1 MSMESFDTTAPVEPV
16 ETEEE
21 KEKILKKKRVAI
33 VDTSEALEDQ
43 ARDIA
48 EERLTASKE
57 DLKGVKGLFSK
68 IWKHNLF
75 REYYRQKE
83 IALAKAEIEESGNL
97 YVGENAD
104 QTAHDEAMNFIVDR
118 FVKEYEETI
127 HTEAGEERKIVGDE
141 SAEDRHLNI
150 AVRALVREFASG
162 RIDEDVFKE
171 ERNRIIADAT
181 GLEGKELKNT
191 VRHTDNLLEVARQS
205 RMAVEHGAS
214 LDDIDKEIEVVIGKA
229 KVGVRTES
237 KYNTVDRIAAKI
249 QSSKIG
255 QYLNE
260 TTIASGVAIAYA
272 VTAGLSQRLARSRAL
287 AWGTFGASAL
297 VGGAVAGARES
308 VKVEDERRQHSRER
322 AKGKEMTMEM
332 TRRMEMEKLIYKTI
346 SAKSLTESLKNTSE
360 GIRSPEDFFGAVRVL
375 AEAESRI
382 KLSDSEQVDLIS
394 YADFKS
400 IEGERLNL
408 DIARAEAKVKLRK
421 MVADGTIDLPDGKS
435 FDEFY
440 LSAMETQTTGLRE
453 GDEGMETK
461 DRLFKKMKRKKVAGA
476 AFKAVATGLVVGGVA
491 QEASAFLNNSKEG
504 FVEHLVGHNEHY
516 QKSVT
521 ALEGIRRWI
530 AGEKVAERIMHCAI
544 LPNGSNV
551 NLPDGVDIIPNPQDS
566 GKFLFTKDGEII
578 SDEIEF
584 SDGKLTQASEDIL
597 KQNEVHISNTVTRVV
612 NNEEVTS
619 GPKDVID
626 KHQGLFNKIHRKF
639 WYNNDTPGSDLN
651 ELKTHFGGVAGTGI
665 DSQGNYVMSV
675 AKMTSDG
682 SFRQELSVDAQ
693 DLMKEGKLKMLLSLS
708 RDTQSSVVEVPIDAS
723 GKVIVD
729 PNSEIGKMFFTNDG
743 GRLKFMGKYMEI
755 AQSIGKA
762 QDGAET
768 YNLLSTAVGPGQE
781 AVKTVKDVT
790 VDSLVTSF
798 EVTDR
803 LPYIEPPVIIP
814 IFGRTPMEKMKNPGK
829 GVIEYAYNGFSS
841 IKREDYEY
849 RMSESLKKNPDANL
863 DEKKEI
869 KDYLARQEKTHS
881 DYINELAKEA
891 GPMSPECKL
900 SICIPVAGHQEEK
913 NIYKTLEN
921 YLYQTA
927 DKKDFELVLFVNHPD
942 KDKEGKPVAPDGTMT
957 EIERFKKDHPEMKVA
972 VINKVIPIENAR
984 MGYLRKS
991 LNDAVLQRYIAR
1003 GETAPNHVIVSN
1015 DADNKG
1021 VANEYI
1027 QNFIEKFD
1035 KHPEVDSYMGQL
1047 DWDPKSYVRN
1057 PLVHIGTRLFQYVDA
1072 QLRSG
1077 DRNNIPSSGA
1087 NFAFRSGMY
1096 AAVNGYSSDFDLAED
1111 VDLGK
1116 AIKASRIGA
1125 KNKRAIDF
1133 AGARVSRLFTSSRRA
1148 EKALKDALSP
1158 VEQWNKGF
1166 SAFDDEIRKFDWES
1180 LSKGI
1185 DYDNKESVQVL
1196 VDQLENVINRT
1207 MKAMTWASADHEV
1220 FKRSLGWLGVKYK
1233 LVGVNQI
1240 KIVDASRLVKGLK
1253 QYTLDVDDIMKK
1265 KTRG

>member
-1 MSMESFDTTAPVEPV
+1 MSMESFQTTEPIKPV
-16 ETEEE
+16 ETGGE
-21 KEKILKKKRVAI
+21 KEKILKKKRVVI

-57 DLKGVKGLFSK
+57 GLKGMKGFFSK

-104 QTAHDEAMNFIVDR
+104 QTAHDEAVNSIVDR
-118 FVKEYEETI
+118 FVREYEETI
-127 HTEAGEERKIVGDE
+127 HTEAGEKRKIVGNENAD
-141 SAEDRHLNI
+141 DQHLNI
-150 AVRALVREFASG
+150 SVRALIREFASG
-162 RIDEDVFKE
+162 RIDEEVFKE
-171 ERNRIIADAT
+171 ERNRIVADAT
-181 GLEGKELKNT
+181 GLEGDELKNT
-191 VRHTDNLLEVARQS
+191 VRYTDNLLEVARQS
-205 RMAVEHGAS
+205 KMAVEHGAS
-214 LDDIDKEIEVVIGKA
+214 LDDIDMEIEVVIGKA

-237 KYNTVDRIAAKI
+237 KYNTVDRISAKI

-260 TTIASGVAIAYA
+260 ATINSGVAIAYGIT
-272 VTAGLSQRLARSRAL
+272 VGLSQKLARSRAL

-297 VGGAVAGARES
+297 VGGVVAGARES

-322 AKGKEMTMEM
+322 AKGKEMTEEM
-332 TRRMEMEKLIYKTI
+332 TRRMEMEKVIYKTTP
-346 SAKSLTESLKNTSE
+346 AKSLIESIKSTSE
-360 GIRSPEDFFGAVRVL
+360 RILGPEDFFGAVRVL
-375 AEAESRI
+375 AEAEARI

-394 YADFKS
+394 YTNFKS

-421 MVADGTIDLPDGKS
+421 MVVDGTIDLPDGKS

-440 LSAMETQTTGLRE
+440 TSTIEIQTTGLRE
-453 GDEGMETK
+453 GEEGMETR

-476 AFKAVATGLVVGGVA
+476 AFKAVATGLVVGGIA
-491 QEASAFLNNSKEG
+491 QEASAFFSDTKEG
-504 FVEHLVGHNEHY
+504 FVEHLVGHNDHAP
-516 QKSVT
+516 KSVT

-530 AGEKVAERIMHCAI
+530 AGEKVAERAMHHVT
-544 LPNGSNV
+544 LPDGSNV
-551 NLPDGVDIIPNPQDS
+551 NLPDGVDIIPNPNAF
-566 GKFLFTKDGEII
+566 GEFLFTKDGEIV
-578 SDEIEF
+578 SDKIEF
-584 SDGKLTQASEDIL
+584 SGGKLTQASEEIL
-597 KQNEVHISNTVTRVV
+597 KQNEVHISNAVTHVT
-612 NNEEVTS
+612 NHEEIVG

-626 KHQGLFNKIHRKF
+626 KHPDLFHKIHRKF
-639 WYNNDTPGSDLN
+639 WYDNDTPKSDLN

-665 DSQGNYVMSV
+665 DSHGNYVLSV

-682 SFRQELSVDAQ
+682 SFHKDLSVDAQ
-693 DLMKEGKLKMLLSLS
+693 ELMKEGKLKILLSLS
-708 RDTQSSVVEVPIDAS
+708 KDSQFNVVEVPINEQGQA
-723 GKVIVD
+723 IID
-729 PNSEIGKMFFTNDG
+729 PNSEIGKMFFANDG
-743 GRLKFMGKYMEI
+743 GHLKFMGKYMEI

-762 QDGAET
+762 KDGAET
-768 YNLLSTAVGPGQE
+768 YNLLSTVVGPGQE
-781 AVKTVKDVT
+781 AVKTVKDVI
-790 VDSLVTSF
+790 VDSTVTSF
-798 EVTDR
+798 EVTDH
-803 LPYIEPPVIIP
+803 LPYVEPPVVIP

-829 GVIEYAYNGFSS
+829 GVIEYAYDGFSS
-841 IKREDYEY
+841 IKRKDYEY

-869 KDYLARQEKTHS
+869 KDYLARQEKTHLA
-881 DYINELAKEA
+881 YINALASEA
-891 GPMSPECKL
+891 GPMSPECRL

-913 NIYKTLEN
+913 NIYRTLEN

-942 KDKEGKPVAPDGTMT
+942 KDKEGKPVIPDGTMT
-957 EIERFKKDHPEMKVA
+957 EIARFIKDHPEMKVA
-972 VINKVIPIENAR
+972 LIYRVIPIEKAR

-991 LNDAVLQRYIAR
+991 LNDAVLRRHIDR

-1021 VANEYI
+1021 IAREYI
-1027 QNFIEKFD
+1027 QNFIEKFE

-1047 DWDPKSYVRN
+1047 DWDPQSYVRN

-1072 QLRSG
+1072 QLRSTYK
-1077 DRNNIPSSGA
+1077 NNIPSAGA

-1111 VDLGK
+1111 VDLGR
-1116 AIKASRIGA
+1116 AIKASRINA

-1148 EKALKDALSP
+1148 EKAIKDGLSP

-1166 SAFDDEIRKFDWES
+1166 SAFDDEVRKVDWES
-1180 LSKGI
+1180 LSKGV

-1207 MKAMTWASADHEV
+1207 MKAMTWVQADHEV

-1253 QYTLDVDDIMKK
+1253 QYALDVDDLMKK
-1265 KTRG
+1265 KTK